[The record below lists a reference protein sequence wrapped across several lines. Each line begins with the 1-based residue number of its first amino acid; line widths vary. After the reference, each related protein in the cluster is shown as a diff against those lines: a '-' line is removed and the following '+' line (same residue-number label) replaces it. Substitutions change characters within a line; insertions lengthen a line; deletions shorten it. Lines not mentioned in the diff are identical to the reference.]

1 MTRRFP
7 FSRLALAVLA
17 LVVLARTELGAQQLV
32 RPDSARRPV
41 EFTSRGLVFNGSD
54 GFSYLALRFRLQE
67 WAVLATDDDQSGIA
81 SSTFAV
87 RRARVRFESV
97 VWDPRLKVNVQL
109 SFSRGDMDFENS
121 RIPNILRD
129 YTVQWQATP
138 RFSVMAGQTKLPG
151 NRQRVISSGEQQFTD
166 RTIVNGAFTID
177 RDMGFWAQYNAGTSR
192 PVILRAAVTSGEGR
206 AVQTGN
212 AGLAYTGRVELQPL
226 GAFLGGGDYFEGDL
240 LREPT
245 PKLSVGATFSHNEQ
259 AERAGGQLGP
269 FLFEPR
275 DMQTTLLDVLLK
287 YRGFSASAELARR
300 SAADPITTDGV
311 ETRFVLTGTGVTM
324 QAAYLTPANIEF
336 GARFSVVDPHRD
348 VETEE
353 ERHRQVSGVIT
364 RYFRGHRV
372 KMQAELIRDDFRDRI
387 TAATRGGWSLRTSL
401 EVGI

>member
-1 MTRRFP
+1 MTNTKRSIRVGAV
-7 FSRLALAVLA
+7 LVALAA
-17 LVVLARTELGAQQLV
+17 LSGGAIGAQQLV

-87 RRARVRFESV
+87 RRARLRFESV

-177 RDMGFWAQYNAGTSR
+177 RDMGFWAQYNAGRAR

-212 AGLAYTGRVELQPL
+212 AGLAYTGRIEVQPL

-240 LREPT
+240 LREPS

-275 DMQTTLLDVLLK
+275 DMETALLDVLLK

-300 SAADPITTDGV
+300 TAADPITTDGV
-311 ETRFVLTGTGVTM
+311 DTRFVLTGSGVTV
-324 QAAYLTPANIEF
+324 QAAYLTPANIEV
-336 GARFSVVDPHRD
+336 GARYSVVDPHRD
-348 VETEE
+348 VETEA
-353 ERHRQVSGVIT
+353 ERQRQVSGVIT

-372 KMQAELIRDDFRDRI
+372 KMQAEVIRDDFRDRI